1 MRFDLR
7 KSNQAPIKPA
17 SHLTSPPI
25 MTGSVAKSKSLVRLT
40 GVSQLERSL
49 VHKSP
54 SNKPR
59 ASDESSDMSLP
70 SPPKPPRAISKE
82 KTEQVIFHLNADEL
96 VECCISSSYLRYA
109 PGVIF
114 R

>member
-1 MRFDLR
+1 M

-25 MTGSVAKSKSLVRLT
+25 MTGSVAKTKGLVRLT
-40 GVSQLERSL
+40 GVSQLESPL

-59 ASDESSDMSLP
+59 ASDESSDLSLP
-70 SPPKPPRAISKE
+70 SPPKPPGPFSKG
-82 KTEQVIFHLNADEL
+82 KTEQVIF
-96 VECCISSSYLRYA
+96 
-109 PGVIF
+109 
-114 R
+114 